1 MDLFEIAVDDL
12 IPYENNPR
20 LNDEAVD
27 AVAASIREF
36 GFKVPIVIDKNNV
49 IVCGHTRM
57 KAAVLLGL
65 DTVPAIRADDLTD
78 EQVKAFRLADNKTAE
93 LADWDFDALSEELA
107 KLQDMDMSEFGFDM
121 AGITAEIDN
130 NPYTTEIKIPQYQI
144 QGEQP
149 EIDDLYDTKKTD
161 ELIDEISKSKVSKQ
175 EKAFLIEA
183 AKRHNK
189 FNYQKIAE
197 YYAGASKEMQRLME
211 KSALVILDYAD
222 AIANGFI
229 ELSSRLKLMRE
240 ENAG

>member
-93 LADWDFDALSEELA
+93 LADWDVEKLSKELTELKNFDMEQFGFEKLLEEIQDNKYTTKTEIPHYEIIGIPYELEELV
-107 KLQDMDMSEFGFDM
+107 
-121 AGITAEIDN
+121 
-130 NPYTTEIKIPQYQI
+130 
-144 QGEQP
+144 
-149 EIDDLYDTKKTD
+149 DTKKAQRYI
-161 ELIDEISKSKVSKQ
+161 ELIDESELGEN
-175 EKAFLIEA
+175 EKNFLKLAVCRLYE
-183 AKRHNK
+183 
-189 FNYQKIAE
+189 FNYKRIAE
-197 YYAGASKEMQRLME
+197 YYAKASEEMQKFFEML
-211 KSALVILDYAD
+211 ALVIVDYD
-222 AIANGFI
+222 NAIANGYVKLSK
-229 ELSSRLKLMRE
+229 ELEKIRE
-240 ENAG
+240 SDNV